1 MREKFFLFLTDE
13 EMILYKESSK
23 KIYSFKEN
31 IESVQTK
38 LKDLFSLTPKTP
50 LCLLIDRS
58 HQDIREEQLP
68 HLLLWDRL
76 NLLSHKRETWTSQGG
91 FYGYH
96 FLKQDGKSYLQ
107 WVNISQKDS
116 LIVWIS
122 WIKSLSNP
130 LCSVVFIPLEAGNF
144 LKKYLSLS
152 HNYQMLIYKISSHK
166 TRYVIFKGKR
176 LLLFRLFQGEENL
189 KASLHFLSRIY
200 TDIHEKL
207 QILSLV
213 TDITLTLPNVTIL
226 SDPEAFTNFLT
237 SQEKPS
243 LFLNINPSSQNIWIR
258 KGGRAIFIIS
268 LFLIGMT
275 IYQGMHYKR
284 ETHSILSA
292 IKTLKHQIQERKV
305 LLNNKNILRMRSALK
320 HYNRIKPQIRNPLKT
335 LEQLS
340 TALDKHHLH
349 LESLTWNNGENVDI
363 EIKFIIK
370 ENKDNT
376 FSDQFNVLLSSF
388 AEAFPNSQVHVIEG
402 PFKSSPHETY
412 KYPSDHFLPLT
423 HIRIVLP

>member
-1 MREKFFLFLTDE
+1 MREKIFLFLTDE
-13 EMILYKESSK
+13 EMILYKGSSK
-23 KIYSFKEN
+23 KIYSFKES
-31 IESVQTK
+31 IESVQTE
-38 LKDLFSLTPKTP
+38 LKSLFSLTPKAP
-50 LCLLIDRS
+50 LRLLIDRS

-76 NLLSHKRETWTSQGG
+76 NLLSHKREAWTSQGG

-107 WVNISQKDS
+107 WVNISQNDP
-116 LIVWIS
+116 LIVWTS

-152 HNYQMLIYKISSHK
+152 FIYHMLIYKISSHK
-166 TRYVIFKGKR
+166 TRYVIFKGRR
-176 LLLFRLFQGEENL
+176 LLLFRLFQGEEDL
-189 KASLHFLSRIY
+189 RASLHFLSRTY

-207 QILSLV
+207 QVLSLV
-213 TDITLTLPNVTIL
+213 TDITLTLPNVTLL
-226 SDPEAFTNFLT
+226 SDPEAFTTFLT
-237 SQEKPS
+237 SQKRPS
-243 LFLNINPSSQNIWIR
+243 LFLNINPSSQDIWIR
-258 KGGRAIFIIS
+258 KGRGAIFIVS

-284 ETHSILSA
+284 ETHSILST
-292 IKTLKHQIQERKV
+292 INTLKHQIQERKI
-305 LLNNKNILRMRSALK
+305 LLNNKNIFRLRSALD
-320 HYNRIKPQIRNPLKT
+320 HYNRIKPQIRDPLKT

-340 TALDKHHLH
+340 TALEKHHLH
-349 LESLTWNNGENVDI
+349 LESFTWNNGENVDI

-376 FSDQFNVLLSSF
+376 LSDQFNVLLSSF
-388 AEAFPNSQVHVIEG
+388 SEAFPKSQVHVIEG
-402 PFKSSPHETY
+402 PFKSSSHETY
-412 KYPSDHFLPLT
+412 KHPSDHSLPLT